1 MRILEI
7 ITPSRIAG
15 AETQFLTILRELK
28 RFSDELVVFCPANRP
43 FASFLAQKGFQPVSW
58 RTVGK
63 LDPYTLFGFVKLI
76 KEHSIDVV
84 HTHLSTASLLGSFA
98 AKLTG
103 RPCVAMV
110 QGFNKATCYRY
121 ADRLIAVCSGVKQ
134 YLVQQKIPEDR
145 IEVIHNSVPSGDF
158 HPQPIDE
165 AKRAF
170 GFDPLVPRVGA
181 FRRMDPEKGLD
192 LAIKA
197 WKTVVEHHPNA
208 KLMLVGEGRA
218 APQLKALAAQLG
230 LTDHIEF
237 PGFVPDAWRLMSAC
251 DVLLLPSLKEACAL
265 AALEAMALARP
276 VVVSDASGLAE
287 IVEDGKSGIVVPRGR
302 VEPLAEAIIRV
313 LNDPEFAK
321 QLGQGARRRVE
332 EHFDSR
338 RQVEAI
344 RNVLLRQIKTNQSYS
359 SDQKERFTVPS

>member
-1 MRILEI
+1 VRILEV

-15 AETQFLTILRELK
+15 AETQFLTILRELR
-28 RFSDELVVFCPANRP
+28 RFGDELTVFCPANRP
-43 FASFLAQKGFQPVSW
+43 FTAFLAQKGFQPISW
-58 RTVGK
+58 KTTGK
-63 LDPYTLFGFVKLI
+63 LDPYTLFRFVKLI
-76 KEHSIDVV
+76 RERNIDVV

-98 AKLTG
+98 AKLAG

-110 QGFNKATCYRY
+110 HGFNKATSYRY
-121 ADRLIAVCSGVKQ
+121 ADRLIAVSFGVKQ
-134 YLVQQKIPEDR
+134 YLVQQKVPENR
-145 IEVIHNSVPSGDF
+145 IEVIHNSVPLADF
-158 HPQPIDE
+158 HPQPIGE

-170 GFDPLVPRVGA
+170 GFDPSVPRVGA

-192 LAIKA
+192 LAIRA
-197 WKTVVEHHPNA
+197 WKTVAERYPNA
-208 KLMLVGEGRA
+208 KLMLVGEGKA

-251 DVLLLPSLKEACAL
+251 DVLLLPSLKEAFGL

-287 IVEDGKSGIVVPRGR
+287 IVENEKSGLVVPRGK
-302 VEPLAEAIIRV
+302 VEPLAEAIIR
-313 LNDPEFAK
+313 LLDNPEFACR
-321 QLGQGARRRVE
+321 LGQGARRRVE
-332 EHFDSR
+332 ERFDSS

-344 RNVLLRQIKTNQSYS
+344 RNVLLNQVKANRNHS
-359 SDQKERFTVPS
+359 SD